1 MTRSGRAV
9 VILLAAV
16 AVLAIGVAGV
26 AMMFQMKERDL
37 RMAKEREL
45 LLVQS
50 ENQDL
55 TQQLAQVKTAKAK
68 AEQDLVKATSQ
79 LEQVV
84 QQLAEERTA
93 KDTLAKSVDDRQR
106 EIDRLTKDL
115 DQVRTEKTTLSDQ
128 LAALKNQQQGLQ
140 EQLSKAQEAKEALA
154 AKIEARAGSDEPTV
168 ELDKVV
174 VANPS
179 ASAPFA
185 SSSSSSPAQAVSALQ
200 GQVLVVNREYDFIV
214 FNLGK
219 NQGLQIG
226 QEFQVI
232 RGQEV
237 LGRVKVEKVYDE
249 LSAAALLPDAKEDSI
264 REGDVVRP
272 I

>member
-1 MTRSGRAV
+1 M
-9 VILLAAV
+9 VILLAVV

-26 AMMFQMKERDL
+26 AMMFQMKEHDL
-37 RMAKEREL
+37 RLAKEREL
-45 LLVQS
+45 LMVKS
-50 ENQDL
+50 ENEDL
-55 TQQLAQVKTAKAK
+55 THQVDQVKTAKAK
-68 AEQDLVKATSQ
+68 ADQDLAKTAAQ
-79 LEQVV
+79 LEQIV

-93 KDTLAKSVDDRQR
+93 KEALAKSVDDRQH

-115 DQVRTEKTTLSDQ
+115 EQARTEKIALGDQ
-128 LAALKNQQQGLQ
+128 LAALKNQQEGLQ
-140 EQLSKAQEAKEALA
+140 SQLVKAQEAKAALA
-154 AKIEARAGSDEPTV
+154 AKVEAQAAPDSTV

-174 VANPS
+174 VASPAAFG

-185 SSSSSSPAQAVSALQ
+185 SSSSSSSQTVSALQ

-219 NQGLQIG
+219 NQGLQVG
-226 QEFQVI
+226 QEFQVL

-237 LGRVKVEKVYDE
+237 LGRVRVEKVYDE
-249 LSAAALLPDAKEDSI
+249 LSAAALLPDAKEDAI
-264 REGDVVRP
+264 HEGDVVRP